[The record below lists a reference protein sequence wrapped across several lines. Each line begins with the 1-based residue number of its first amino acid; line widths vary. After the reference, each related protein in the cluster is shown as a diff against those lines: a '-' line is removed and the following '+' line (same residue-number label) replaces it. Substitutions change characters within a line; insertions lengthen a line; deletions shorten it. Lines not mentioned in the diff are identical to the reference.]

1 MRHLPMRLI
10 GLLLVL
16 LTAPTAMVSAQP
28 APPLE
33 ASSRSRCER
42 MAVALGLSVSARR
55 GAEDTTIGH
64 LSPGPVLRIGRGC
77 TGWGLQTGLGW
88 FSADLEQPLGS
99 TVTGFGELK
108 IRPIL
113 AGYGYTHPFGPA
125 TVTAKLMAGY
135 AINSFEMR
143 PAYEDG
149 YRTLRGAASVST
161 DASNSLVLKPEVSTW
176 IDAGPKVSMN
186 VSIGYAIARPEVTV
200 SSSLGSDHRHIRA
213 DMLSVTVGAV
223 YRVF

>member
-1 MRHLPMRLI
+1 MRHVPMRLI
-10 GLLLVL
+10 GLLLL
-16 LTAPTAMVSAQP
+16 ALTVPVAMASAQP
-28 APPLE
+28 APPLD
-33 ASSRSRCER
+33 APSRDRCER
-42 MAVALGLSVSARR
+42 MAVAVGLSVSARR
-55 GAEDTTIGH
+55 GADETTIGH
-64 LSPGPVLRIGRGC
+64 VSPGPVLRVGRGC
-77 TGWGLQTGLGW
+77 TGWGVQTGLGW
-88 FSADLEQPLGS
+88 YAADLQQPLGS
-99 TVTGFGELK
+99 TVAGFGELK

-113 AGYGYTHPFGPA
+113 AGYGYTHRAGPA

-161 DASNSLVLKPEVSTW
+161 DASNSFVLKPEVSTW

-200 SSSLGSDHRHIRA
+200 SSSLGSDRRHIRA

-223 YRVF
+223 YRLF

>member
-1 MRHLPMRLI
+1 MRYVPIRLG
-10 GLLLVL
+10 GLLLLTL
-16 LTAPTAMVSAQP
+16 LMYPAMVTAQP
-28 APPLE
+28 APPLRE
-33 ASSRSRCER
+33 PGTDRCER
-42 MAVALGLSVSARR
+42 LAVAVGLSVSARR
-55 GAEDTTIGH
+55 GAEETTIGH

-77 TGWGLQTGLGW
+77 TGWGVQTGLGW

-99 TVTGFGELK
+99 TVAGFGELK

-113 AGYGYTHPFGPA
+113 AGYGYARQVGPA

-143 PAYEDG
+143 QAYEDG
-149 YRTLRGAASVST
+149 YRIERGALSVST

-176 IDAGPKVSMN
+176 IDMGPKVSMN
-186 VSIGYAIARPEVTV
+186 VSVGYAISRPEVTV
-200 SSSLGSDHRHIRA
+200 NSSLGSDRRHIKA

-223 YRVF
+223 YRLF